1 MTYIVQ
7 SIRGEIVRLCSIGKL
22 RNQFEQASRVFR
34 VFSSVSLASK
44 QSSGRQPRQ
53 HNIHL
58 LLSSDTCV
66 YIYIERE
73 REEGR
78 EDTNVYVGH
87 YSEWRY
93 LENVG
98 RGRSVEIDVQKDQG
112 LRRESRGRERRE
124 KENRAAEGGRGCTEG
139 RKGEAYHVSRNEL
152 PAPQGVQ
159 LLHVHPSL
167 PPCSSPRLV
176 SSPPPCPRKHPR
188 TFFSPKSFCFLR
200 RRGMRGL
207 VYPTR
212 LDSSMVV
219 PTYLGSFT
227 DPRETFSNL
236 NRICRIFLL
245 WFIEYTIRY
254 AFHSRRNLEK
264 KSVYYLD
271 KRFVFRLKH
280 ANWERKIIIG

>member
-236 NRICRIFLL
+236 NRILFSSYDSSNIRFDTLSIPGETWRKNRFIIWTNALL
-245 WFIEYTIRY
+245 KY
-254 AFHSRRNLEK
+254 
-264 KSVYYLD
+264 
-271 KRFVFRLKH
+271 